1 VMTAKTSNERQR
13 ELVAR
18 RRDAGL
24 KEVRNL
30 WVSPENEQ
38 AVRDYAEKLERRR
51 ASAIQKQGP
60 RRSRSEPAKFKG
72 ERDGG

>member
-1 VMTAKTSNERQR
+1 MTAKTTAERQR

-24 KEVRNL
+24 KELRNL
-30 WVSPENEQ
+30 WAHPEDEP
-38 AVRDYAEKLERRR
+38 AIRELAAKLLRRR

-60 RRSRSEPAKFKG
+60 RRSRSEPAKSKG
-72 ERDGG
+72 ERDGR